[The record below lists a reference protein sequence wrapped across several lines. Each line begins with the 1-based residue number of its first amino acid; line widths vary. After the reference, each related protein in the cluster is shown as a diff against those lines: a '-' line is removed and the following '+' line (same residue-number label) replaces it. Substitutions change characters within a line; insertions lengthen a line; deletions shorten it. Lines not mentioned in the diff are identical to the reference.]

1 MRRFDNPLDNIRI
14 ASPCSANWDEMF
26 GDDRKRF
33 CGECKLNVYNLSNMN
48 RRDAENLIINSEG
61 RLCVQFF
68 RRADGTILTENCPVG
83 WQAVKKRVSRLATA
97 AFSMVAG
104 LLSGVVAFN
113 CFQER
118 REPSIQ
124 GAMIVRETAESF
136 VPEVGEV
143 PGVSKVDPADPEGGY
158 ERGRMV
164 MGKPALRP
172 AFQIQRVE
180 RARQDRPSK

>member
-61 RLCVQFF
+61 RLCVRFF
-68 RRADGTILTENCPVG
+68 RRADGTILTGNCPVG
-83 WQAVKKRVSRLATA
+83 WAAVKKRASKIATA

-104 LLSGVVAFN
+104 LFTGIFAFN
-113 CFQER
+113 LVQDDL
-118 REPSIQ
+118 PQPVQ
-124 GAMIVRETAESF
+124 GSMIAVPK
-136 VPEVGEV
+136 VLPEVGEV
-143 PGVSKVDPADPEGGY
+143 QGLYRVDPADPEGGY
-158 ERGRMV
+158 ERGKMV
-164 MGKPALRP
+164 MGKPMLRP
-172 AFQIQRVE
+172 AFEIRRVQRNP
-180 RARQDRPSK
+180 QGRPAK